1 MKGVSEEFRRAI
13 ASFRPAGIPCGNAA
27 KFVEH
32 CDNING
38 ESGSRSA
45 GLKKV
50 RGLIDDGVLEAP
62 AVPNVTNTLTIM
74 APKANPAK
82 IERLADLGKPAVR
95 LAMLVAPLAV
105 RVALLAG
112 LWRTQNNPD
121 RYDRIESACN
131 GRERAFDS
139 TPRKSNCSP
148 TPIRHSHICSN
159 FETRARSG
167 LAISCSE
174 SEKPPQSH
182 DFVQRDG

>member
-95 LAMLVAPLAV
+95 LAMLLAPLAV

-112 LWRTQNNPD
+112 LWRTQNKPD
-121 RYDRIESACN
+121 LYDRMESACS
-131 GRERAFDS
+131 GRESIRFDAAKIKLLADAHPTFSHLQQIRDSSPFWSHYFLQRKRKTAPVSRFRA
-139 TPRKSNCSP
+139 T
-148 TPIRHSHICSN
+148 
-159 FETRARSG
+159 
-167 LAISCSE
+167 
-174 SEKPPQSH
+174 
-182 DFVQRDG
+182 